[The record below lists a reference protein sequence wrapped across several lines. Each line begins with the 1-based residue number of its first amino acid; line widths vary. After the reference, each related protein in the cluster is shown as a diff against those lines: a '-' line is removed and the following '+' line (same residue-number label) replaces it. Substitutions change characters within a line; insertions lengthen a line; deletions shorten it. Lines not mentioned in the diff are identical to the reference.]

1 MMSKKQ
7 KKQESV
13 RAKEIVDLILDDL
26 DEMTTTNE
34 KINQKCRI
42 ENSYEQRSLWNEE
55 SKGHTFP
62 YKKRQSFRIDG

>member
-1 MMSKKQ
+1 MSKKQ

-42 ENSYEQRSLWNEE
+42 ENSYEQRSL
-55 SKGHTFP
+55 
-62 YKKRQSFRIDG
+62 